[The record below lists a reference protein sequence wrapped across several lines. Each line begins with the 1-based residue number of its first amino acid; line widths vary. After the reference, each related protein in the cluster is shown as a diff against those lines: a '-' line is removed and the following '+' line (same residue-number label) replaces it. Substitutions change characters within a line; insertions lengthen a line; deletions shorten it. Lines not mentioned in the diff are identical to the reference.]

1 MAIQTITYTD
11 KVDLN
16 TDSSIAAIN
25 KVVAADMNEI
35 KSVVNNNA
43 SELSGITIPEIKT
56 SRSISATAAYS
67 CKYINDCDKYSTAEI
82 KTNKTWTDGKPIYR
96 KVLAGNSLPSDS
108 NIGTI
113 NDLGT
118 VISAIGFVVA
128 MGGSLA
134 YSNTAGSYLSPDYY
148 SGVQVSPN
156 GAVQIF
162 HSAIYEGNP
171 YRLTVEYTKST
182 D

>member
-35 KSVVNNNA
+35 KNVVNHNA
-43 SELSGITIPEIKT
+43 NEIPTLMDEYTQT
-56 SRSISATAAYS
+56 SYSAYN
-67 CKYINDCDKYSTAEI
+67 CEYINDCDKYSTTEV

-96 KVLAGNSLPSDS
+96 KVFVGNSLPSSS

-113 NDLGT
+113 SNLGT

-128 MGGSLA
+128 MGGSIA

-156 GAVQIF
+156 GTVQIF

-182 D
+182 N